1 MIEIRALSK
10 HFGAFQALSDVSL
23 RVAKGEL
30 LALLGPSGSGK
41 TTLLRILAGLESADS
56 GSITCDGEDLTGVD
70 PALRRIGFVFQSYA
84 LFAHMNVFDNVAF
97 GLRVM
102 PRKTR
107 PSEAEIA
114 KRVTRLLELVRIGQ
128 LAKRR
133 PNEVSGGQRQ
143 RVALAR
149 ALAIEPRILLLDE
162 PFGAL
167 DAQVRKELRQ
177 WLRQLH
183 DELHVT
189 SVFVTHDQD
198 EALAVADRVAVLT
211 DGRVAQ
217 IGRPDEVYAH
227 PASARVYEFLGES
240 NAIPGRA
247 AAGQVAAAW
256 GSFPAEVTAAL
267 GANVVAYV
275 RPEDVELAR
284 MQGAGAIPLRV
295 RVVQRSPR
303 GARVSLSREGGGE
316 MFVAEVGKERRDV
329 LDLRAGDLV
338 YAQLRGAT
346 AFAV

>member
-10 HFGAFQALSDVSL
+10 QFGAFQALSDVSL

-56 GSITCDGEDLTGVD
+56 GSITCEGEDLTCVD
-70 PALRRIGFVFQSYA
+70 PADRRIGFVFQSYA

-107 PSEAEIA
+107 PNEAEIK
-114 KRVTRLLELVRIGQ
+114 KRVTRLLDLVRIGQ
-128 LAKRR
+128 LAERR

-217 IGRPDEVYAH
+217 IGRPDEVYAR

-247 AAGQVAAAW
+247 AEGHVTAPW
-256 GSFPAEVTAAL
+256 GSLPAETTAAL
-267 GANVVAYV
+267 GASVVAYV

-284 MQGAGAIPLRV
+284 TSDAGAIPVRV
-295 RVVQRSPR
+295 RLVQRNPR
-303 GARVSLSREGGGE
+303 GARVSLSREGGSE
-316 MFVAEVGKERRDV
+316 TFIAEVGRERRDA

-338 YAQLRGAT
+338 YAQLKGARAFT
-346 AFAV
+346 A